1 MPAWLT
7 QHIGTILICAVLI
20 AFFALLI
27 RSLVRDRKK
36 GKSSCCGGCAGCAMA
51 GHCHPNTVKPADSP
65 TDMSEG
71 NAPTE
76 STEAGV

>member
-7 QHIGTILICAVLI
+7 QNIGTILICAVLI

-27 RSLVRDRKK
+27 WSLIRDRKK

-51 GHCHPNTVKPADSP
+51 GHGHPNMAKSTDTAESESERKAAPAEEVTS
-65 TDMSEG
+65 
-71 NAPTE
+71 
-76 STEAGV
+76 

>member
-7 QHIGTILICAVLI
+7 QNIGTILIIAALA

-27 RSLVRDRKK
+27 WSLIRDKKK

-51 GHCHPNTVKPADSP
+51 GHCHPHTVKPADTPESKP
-65 TDMSEG
+65 EDT
-71 NAPTE
+71 APPAEEVT
-76 STEAGV
+76 V

>member
-7 QHIGTILICAVLI
+7 QNIGTILICAVLI

-51 GHCHPNTVKPADSP
+51 GHCHPNTVKSADKAEDQPKTATPPEEVSP
-65 TDMSEG
+65 
-71 NAPTE
+71 
-76 STEAGV
+76 

>member
-1 MPAWLT
+1 MLIWL
-7 QHIGTILICAVLI
+7 QNHIFTILICAVLI

-51 GHCHPNTVKPADSP
+51 GHCHPNTVKPAEATEDQSKTATPAEEVSP
-65 TDMSEG
+65 
-71 NAPTE
+71 
-76 STEAGV
+76 